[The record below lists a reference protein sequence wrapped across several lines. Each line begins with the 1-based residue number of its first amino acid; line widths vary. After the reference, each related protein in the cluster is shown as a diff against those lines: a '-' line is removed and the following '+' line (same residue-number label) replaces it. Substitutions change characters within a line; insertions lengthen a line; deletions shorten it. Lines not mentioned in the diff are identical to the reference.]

1 MAETGSLISN
11 TLRHSTLT
19 EELRDAEIETLARII
34 PPRQCRA
41 GEVVAWP
48 GSGSEAGPGNSLVML
63 GNGEVEVSYNTGGA
77 TATLSLRNPGELIA
91 VVGFVGGNTSQF
103 SIRMAAKTDA
113 VLLVL
118 ERARFEA
125 LLNSQPSVVYYVM
138 RGIARHVHGIVR
150 RLNMR
155 AMELTSYLYQ
165 AKAR

>member
-1 MAETGSLISN
+1 MTETDSLITN
-11 TLRHSTLT
+11 TLHHSTLT

-34 PPRQCRA
+34 QPRQCRA
-41 GEVVAWP
+41 GEVIAWQ
-48 GSGSEAGPGNSLVML
+48 GNGSEAEPRDSLIML
-63 GNGEVEVSYNTGGA
+63 GSGEVEVSYNTGGA

-125 LLNSQPSVVYYVM
+125 LLNSQPAAS
-138 RGIARHVHGIVR
+138 RATCTASCAASTCARW
-150 RLNMR
+150 
-155 AMELTSYLYQ
+155 S
-165 AKAR
+165 